1 MKVVSL
7 FDGMSCGQLA
17 LKKAGLH
24 YDTYLAS
31 EIKKDA
37 IKVTQENFP
46 RTIQLG
52 SVLDLGETILQDIE
66 PGKVDLFMGGSPCQ
80 NFSIANRHTR
90 KGLDGDKSKLF
101 WTWLHWRNKLQP
113 KYWLLENVRM
123 KQDQQ
128 DIISKEVG
136 VEPIFIDSYIAT
148 GVYRK
153 RLYWTNIPLDNV
165 KEWMQH
171 KIAPHFSCIIEK
183 GNPSLVTP
191 YSPRKYGTCLLE
203 SDSRPNTDLVKLA
216 RRFFKVGFGNVIFRD
231 KATHDKLKRDY
242 TLAKENDLRVMS
254 RIELERA
261 QGVPIGYTLPI
272 TRNQAAGLLGDGWQV
287 DTVAQ
292 ILKGIKYDNKN

>member
-1 MKVVSL
+1 MNNMKVVSL

-24 YDTYLAS
+24 HDTYLAS
-31 EIKKDA
+31 EVKSDA
-37 IKVTQENFP
+37 IVVTQRNFP
-46 RTIQLG
+46 TTIQLG
-52 SVLDLGETILQDIE
+52 DVTKLDDTILEHI
-66 PGKVDLFMGGSPCQ
+66 PSGRIDLFMGGSPCQ
-80 NFSIANRHTR
+80 NFSIANKHTR
-90 KGLDGDKSKLF
+90 TGLEGEKSKLF
-101 WTWLHWRNKLQP
+101 YEWLKWRNKLQP

-123 KQDQQ
+123 KKDQQ
-128 DIISKEVG
+128 DIISKELG
-136 VEPIFIDSYIAT
+136 VEPIFIDSHIAT

-171 KIAPHFSCIIEK
+171 KIAPHFSCIID
-183 GNPSLVTP
+183 GW
-191 YSPRKYGTCLLE
+191 SPRKYGTCLLE

-216 RRFFKVGFGNVIFRD
+216 RRYFKVGFGNIIFKD
-231 KATHDKLKRDY
+231 KATHDKLKEDY
-242 TLAKENDLRVMS
+242 TLAQEGDLRVMT
-254 RIELERA
+254 RNELERA
-261 QGVPIGYTLPI
+261 QGVPNGYTLPL